1 MLLIGQSSEANWI
14 RGKLLDLR
22 VLPKKKEKK
31 DQSQSQ
37 GTKYIYILIWL
48 KEVIFLL
55 YAY

>member
-37 GTKYIYILIWL
+37 GTKYIYI
-48 KEVIFLL
+48 F
-55 YAY
+55 